1 MKTLVALLITAGSIT
16 AVQAQDILKEMNSR
30 SFQLGSCM
38 LILNQD
44 KMISN
49 KNLSTWQTVAREMK
63 TDPKAIRTYESLW
76 DGLNNRNS
84 RSMFEMSVNSC
95 VKLGHK
101 VL

>member
-49 KNLSTWQTVAREMK
+49 KNLGTWQTVAREMK
-63 TDPKAIRTYESLW
+63 TDPKAIRHYEGLW
-76 DGLNNRNS
+76 DGLNNRNAKL
-84 RSMFEMSVNSC
+84 MFEMSVNSC
-95 VKLGHK
+95 AKLGHK